1 MNHGMETEWD
11 IPRFPCSPN
20 GLHSCFRIMPESS
33 ILEALNK
40 ARSKQNQN
48 KEHAKKAV
56 VLTDTASVMRSL
68 KLPLRQS
75 QKRTLP
81 IV

>member
-1 MNHGMETEWD
+1 
-11 IPRFPCSPN
+11 
-20 GLHSCFRIMPESS
+20 MPESS

-56 VLTDTASVMRSL
+56 VLTDTAKDALSL
-68 KLPLRQS
+68 SFDLNGEMMGRWSLCSRIRRFHEERREGTQ
-75 QKRTLP
+75 LCGGG
-81 IV
+81 